1 MDRKD
6 QFSEEQLNAFVDG
19 ELDSDE
25 KSRVFKESQ
34 KSEELDRR
42 LCQQSKVKELVKHAY
57 ADVPAPMRRQDLGR
71 MRKGFWGNAMA
82 ASILLVLGVTIGLY
96 GQRWQ
101 SDQQYSQPDSG
112 SGRPSATT
120 VSHAVESG
128 HKYILH
134 VVSGQREEMF
144 AALTKAQQLLDSAAP
159 GQVNQVEVVANE
171 KGLNLL
177 RYDVTP
183 FADEVQLLQE
193 NNVVFYA
200 CSRTIERLEEKGV
213 EVELL
218 PDTDQTFTALDR
230 IVLRMKDDWE
240 YIKI

>member
-1 MDRKD
+1 MDKID

-25 KSRVFKESQ
+25 KSRVFNESQ
-34 KSEELDRR
+34 QSEDLDRR
-42 LCQQSKVKELVKHAY
+42 LCQQRKLKELVQHAY
-57 ADVPAPMRRQDLGR
+57 VDVPAPMQRKDLR
-71 MRKGFWGNAMA
+71 ILQQGFWGRSLA
-82 ASILLVLGVTIGLY
+82 ASILLMLGGTIGFY
-96 GQRWQ
+96 AQDYIGQQ
-101 SDQQYSQPDSG
+101 HIVQESG
-112 SGRPSATT
+112 SGIMPVET
-120 VSHAVESG
+120 VSHPVVSG

-144 AALTKAQQLLDSAAP
+144 AALEKAQQLLDAAAP
-159 GQVNQVEVVANE
+159 GQVNEVEVVANE
-171 KGLNLL
+171 SGLNLL
-177 RYDVTP
+177 RSDVTP

-213 EVELL
+213 DVDLL
-218 PDTDQTFTALDR
+218 PDSHQSFTALDR

>member
-1 MDRKD
+1 MDKID

-25 KSRVFKESQ
+25 KSRVFNESQ
-34 KSEELDRR
+34 RSEELDRR
-42 LCQQSKVKELVKHAY
+42 LCQQRKLKELVQHAY
-57 ADVPAPMRRQDLGR
+57 VEVPAPMQRKDLR
-71 MRKGFWGNAMA
+71 NLQRGFWGNAIA
-82 ASILLVLGVTIGLY
+82 ASILLVSGVTIGFY
-96 GQRWQ
+96 A
-101 SDQQYSQPDSG
+101 QQYMGQQHVVQEAG
-112 SGRPSATT
+112 SEIVSVQT
-120 VSHAVESG
+120 VSNPVVSG

-144 AALTKAQQLLDSAAP
+144 AALEKAQQLLDAAAP
-159 GQVNQVEVVANE
+159 DQVNQVEVVANE
-171 KGLNLL
+171 SGLNLL
-177 RYDVTP
+177 RSDVTP
-183 FADEVQLLQE
+183 FADEVELLQE

-213 EVELL
+213 EVDLL
-218 PDTDQTFTALDR
+218 PEANQTFTALDR

>member
-1 MDRKD
+1 MDKID

-25 KSRVFKESQ
+25 RSRVFNESQ
-34 KSEELDRR
+34 QSEDLDRR
-42 LCQQSKVKELVKHAY
+42 LCQQRKLKELVQHAY
-57 ADVPAPMRRQDLGR
+57 VDVPAPMQRKDLR
-71 MRKGFWGNAMA
+71 NLQQGFWGRSLA
-82 ASILLVLGVTIGLY
+82 ASILLMLGGTIGFY
-96 GQRWQ
+96 AQDYIGQQ
-101 SDQQYSQPDSG
+101 HIVQESG
-112 SGRPSATT
+112 SGIMPVET
-120 VSHAVESG
+120 VSHPVVSG

-144 AALTKAQQLLDSAAP
+144 AALEKAQQLLDAAAP
-159 GQVNQVEVVANE
+159 GQVNEVEVVANE
-171 KGLNLL
+171 SGLNLL
-177 RYDVTP
+177 RSDVTP

-213 EVELL
+213 DVALL
-218 PDTDQTFTALDR
+218 PDSHQSFTALDR

>member
-1 MDRKD
+1 MDKIDR
-6 QFSEEQLNAFVDG
+6 FSEEQLNAFVDG

-25 KSRVFKESQ
+25 KSRVFNESQ
-34 KSEELDRR
+34 RSEELDRR
-42 LCQQSKVKELVKHAY
+42 LCQQRKLKELVEHAY
-57 ADVPAPMRRQDLGR
+57 IDVPAPVRKQDL
-71 MRKGFWGNAMA
+71 RKLQRGFWGNAIA
-82 ASILLVLGVTIGLY
+82 ASILLILGVTIGFY
-96 GQRWQ
+96 GQQ
-101 SDQQYSQPDSG
+101 YTGQQHVVQEFG
-112 SGRPSATT
+112 AELVSAETISNP
-120 VSHAVESG
+120 VISG

-144 AALTKAQQLLDSAAP
+144 AALEKAQQLLDAAAP

-171 KGLNLL
+171 SGLNLL
-177 RYDVTP
+177 RSDVTP

-213 EVELL
+213 EVDIL
-218 PDTDQTFTALDR
+218 PNADQTFTALDR